1 MEKPIFSQHLS
12 ASLASSFI
20 LLISPLVATC
30 RRHPTSYWMR
40 AGGVSRQRL
49 GLGLRTGLLMFIVV
63 YYYGKFIGLLFMVY
77 VDVFLLLL
85 SVYIII
91 IIIYYY
97 FLFFMVYF
105 FHGISMDI
113 LGYELDDN
121 EILDVEPDVV
131 MHN

>member
-30 RRHPTSYWMR
+30 RRHGIPNLWMR
-40 AGGVSRQRL
+40 TGGGVSRQRL
-49 GLGLRTGLLMFIVV
+49 GLVEDWFIDV
-63 YYYGKFIGLLFMVY
+63 YCGLLFLDIFGKFMGLS
-77 VDVFLLLL
+77 LLLL
-85 SVYIII
+85 
-91 IIIYYY
+91 
-97 FLFFMVYF
+97 LFMAYF

-131 MHN
+131 MHKWGRN